1 MALRM
6 SHRGTRTM
14 VQCEGGRPQRH
25 RESFNSV
32 AALYNRY
39 RRGYPPAVVDA
50 VLGVAGIGPGSR
62 VLEIGPGTG
71 QLTWH
76 LLQRGAAVT
85 GVELGPELAALAQ
98 QNLAG
103 FPDFEMFVSSFE
115 DWPLPA
121 RPFDVVVAATA
132 FHWVDEAVR
141 TTKAARALG
150 PTGVLVAIYPHQVMT
165 SDGGFFEASQRCYLQ
180 WGLSTDPDWRAPHPH
195 ELGDTYPDIDACPAF
210 TAVTRH
216 RIPCPQRFTT
226 AEYVGLLRTD
236 SLVLTLPEPDR
247 PGFLA
252 DMRTLIDSEFG
263 GMVRRGFV
271 YEVVTAMKRP
281 HQDGP

>member
-1 MALRM
+1 MALGI
-6 SHRGTRTM
+6 SQRGARTM
-14 VQCEGGRPQRH
+14 VQREGDRPQRH

-50 VLGVAGIGPGSR
+50 VLGAAGIGPGSR

-76 LLQRGAAVT
+76 LLQRGAVVA

-103 FPDFEMFVSSFE
+103 FPDFGMFVSSFE
-115 DWPLPA
+115 DWALPA

-150 PTGVLVAIYPHQVMT
+150 PAGVLVAIYPHQVMT
-165 SDGGFFEASQRCYLQ
+165 SDGGFFEASQRCYLE
-180 WGLSTDPDWRAPHPH
+180 WGLSTDPDGHLPYAH
-195 ELGDTYPDIDACPAF
+195 ELEAMYEDIDHCPAF
-210 TAVTRH
+210 VAVTRR
-216 RIPCPQRFTT
+216 RIPCAQHFTT
-226 AEYVGLLRTD
+226 TKYIGLLGTD
-236 SLVLTLPEPDR
+236 SLILTLSEPDR
-247 PGFLA
+247 QGFLA

-271 YEVVTAMKRP
+271 YEVVTAMKRL